1 MYLVCHP
8 KFILFLETNEFI
20 LFLEEV
26 SFLMGTSCGFTL
38 LSEKYLKEYLLLLL
52 LSRFSR
58 VRLFATP

>member
-52 LSRFSR
+52 HHFSR
-58 VRLFATP
+58 V